1 LLKYGGFVSHNV
13 GMNDSPPVDPRRRLR
28 ELLTIPER
36 DRTDEQWDEII
47 DLEITLAPGNRD
59 TERYPDRQGERQPE
73 KRSGVPAPGARRPD
87 LRKPPRPSAP
97 RPEARLPVGRPEG
110 APDVPPDGKPPDPR
124 VAKRHGRRPR
134 RLPETPGEG

>member
-1 LLKYGGFVSHNV
+1 MSHNV
-13 GMNDSPPVDPRRRLR
+13 GMNDSSPVDPRRRLR

-59 TERYPDRQGERQPE
+59 TERYPDRSGERQPE
-73 KRSGVPAPGARRPD
+73 KRAGVPASGTRRPE
-87 LRKPPRPSAP
+87 LRNKPPRPNVP
-97 RPEARLPVGRPEG
+97 RQEVRPPAARPEG
-110 APDVPPDGKPPDPR
+110 AHDVPPDGKLPDPR
-124 VAKRHGRRPR
+124 IPKRHGRRPR